1 MNDAGA
7 FPTLFPKLDGL
18 MKAGTVKEWS
28 VSVCSLEEVFLR
40 VADGMH
46 EADGDTKEKRRG
58 PPAAVP
64 SELPTAR
71 K

>member
-1 MNDAGA
+1 MYIEGHNRYFGVK
-7 FPTLFPKLDGL
+7 TLSETPFSPPLKKPGY
-18 MKAGTVKEWS
+18 GTR
-28 VSVCSLEEVFLR
+28 LEEVFLR

-46 EADGDTKEKRRG
+46 EADGNTKEKRRG